1 MKKNKIDINSVKEQF
16 LNSPIRKKLIEE
28 NSLPFKDLIYK
39 KLDETLEHIKVIEN
53 NKHDPLKI
61 VIVGEVKSGK
71 SSLVNALLGC
81 EVSEVDVLEATSNIL
96 EVIYDSESYIT
107 KEKYVTKV
115 RLNLD
120 YLKNINIVDTPG
132 LKSITKQNEEKT
144 MSYIKNAD
152 LILFVIDAT
161 HLGQEDIS
169 DALDLICEYKKPI
182 VGVINKSD
190 LLDKNKND
198 TLEYINDEYGIYM
211 DKFFMVSSYLE
222 YQGKISKKAIAK
234 DNDLVISNYT
244 DLKKNFDDLNKYIK
258 NIYENCDD
266 IKKESRELSIKGVMQ
281 KEIINHYDYIK
292 SISIIIDELNKYEKI
307 LQNKFEYIKS
317 KMDFEIDDWSNRLF
331 FNEEMEKIK
340 ENIANANL
348 YINENYVD
356 EIINKKKVELD
367 DLFFIEWSECIKE
380 VSQELDENI
389 KKYVEEINYKKEFLS
404 SPNFNLESDKAN
416 INDMLAVVGTG
427 AVIGATS
434 GSIVSLYSAL
444 IGGSAASVT
453 IGSALMM
460 YCPPLLIAG
469 TVSGALAKA
478 IYDKVK
484 LEQKSKDI
492 LKDVDDFIEELKYK
506 TVEDLK
512 KGYESASKEILYTT
526 LDILKNIKG
535 IYNSK
540 YDLEILVKDSE
551 EYINNFENVLM

>member
-1 MKKNKIDINSVKEQF
+1 MEKNKINIYDIKEQF

-28 NSLPFKDLIYK
+28 NSLPFKNLIYK
-39 KLDETLEHIKVIEN
+39 KLDETLENIKAIEN
-53 NKHDPLKI
+53 NKEDPLKI

-81 EVSEVDVLEATSNIL
+81 EVSEVDVLETTSNIL

-244 DLKKNFDDLNKYIK
+244 DLKKNFNDLNKYIQ

-266 IKKESRELSIKGVMQ
+266 IKKESRELSIKGVIQ
-281 KEIINHYDYIK
+281 KEIINHHDYIK
-292 SISIIIDELNKYEKI
+292 SISITIDELNKYEKI

-317 KMDFEIDDWSNRLF
+317 KMDFEIDDWSNRVF
-331 FNEEMEKIK
+331 FNEEIEKIK
-340 ENIANANL
+340 ENITDANL
-348 YINENYVD
+348 YINENYVA
-356 EIINKKKVELD
+356 EIINKKKIELD
-367 DLFFIEWSECIKE
+367 DLFFLEWSECIKE

-389 KKYVEEINYKKEFLS
+389 KKYVDEINYKKEFLS
-404 SPNFNLESDKAN
+404 SPNFNLQGEKAN

-469 TVSGALAKA
+469 TVSGAIAKA

-484 LEQKSKDI
+484 LEQKSKDV
-492 LKDVDDFIEELKYK
+492 LKDVDDFIEEVKYK

-512 KGYESASKEILYTT
+512 NGYESASKEILYTT

-551 EYINNFENVLM
+551 EYINNFKNILM

>member
-1 MKKNKIDINSVKEQF
+1 MQKNNINIYNVKEQF
-16 LNSPIRKKLIEE
+16 LDSPIRKKLREE
-28 NSLPFKDLIYK
+28 NAIPFKDLIYK
-39 KLDETLEHIKVIEN
+39 KLDETLENIKVIEN

-96 EVIYDSESYIT
+96 EVIYGSESYIT

-266 IKKESRELSIKGVMQ
+266 IKKESRQLSIKGVIQ
-281 KEIINHYDYIK
+281 KEIINHHDYIK
-292 SISIIIDELNKYEKI
+292 SISITIDELNKYEKI

-404 SPNFNLESDKAN
+404 SPNFNLERDKAN
-416 INDMLAVVGTG
+416 MNDMLAVVGTG

-551 EYINNFENVLM
+551 KYINNFKNILM